1 MRDSDARS
9 LMAEHLREVC
19 RRLLEY
25 DPDIVEIVQ
34 FGSSIY
40 APELARDVDLL
51 VVTRQVK
58 GYEGYLDAANP
69 EGAPFS
75 VDVVVLG
82 VGDRLREELLRGVL
96 GAFKVLYGSGE
107 HLLRRAEELGDPT
120 FEEARSSLR
129 VASMLVELALKAGN
143 PLDRDRLCREAF
155 DALFHAAR
163 IASMVY
169 LSTEVG
175 RWGYIR
181 RELPEPYRSS
191 FNEFVSVLHVKYFYN
206 GNYPKERAEEEFRE
220 RYMRVEA
227 YIDSLESEVRGG
239 KRGSEPGARPRA

>member
-9 LMAEHLREVC
+9 LMAEKRLREVC

-34 FGSSIY
+34 FGSSVY

-129 VASMLVELALKAGN
+129 VASMLVELALKADN

-155 DALFHAAR
+155 DALLHAAR
-163 IASMVY
+163 IASIVY
-169 LSTEVG
+169 LSAEVG
-175 RWGYIR
+175 RGCIR
-181 RELPEPYRSS
+181 GRLPEPYRSS
-191 FNEFVSVLHVKYFYN
+191 FNEFVSVLHAKYFYN
-206 GNYPKERAEEEFRE
+206 GNYPKERVEEEFRKW
-220 RYMRVEA
+220 YMRVKA

-239 KRGSEPGARPRA
+239 KRRSEPGARPRA